1 MNPLAIAP
9 WAIAAILAAGGF
21 AYVVHCNNNARFI
34 TAQKVLAEEQV
45 KRLQEKAARELKAK
59 EEADAQRTKE
69 TAALQRTIKRLRDAN
84 SGPSLVPTAASCAGS
99 TEVAAFD
106 RAELD
111 RALREFTAGV
121 QELVAEGEQAVI
133 DLDSAKGWAL
143 KLSFE
148 MGAAK

>member
-45 KRLQEKAARELKAK
+45 KRMQEKAARDVKAK
-59 EEADAQRTKE
+59 EEADAQRTKD

-99 TEVAAFD
+99 TEVAAFQ
-106 RAELD
+106 RAELE
-111 RALREFTAGV
+111 RTLRDFTAGI

-133 DLDSAKGWAL
+133 DLDSAKGWAV
-143 KLSFE
+143 KLSYE

>member
-1 MNPLAIAP
+1 MNPLSIAP

-45 KRLQEKAARELKAK
+45 KRMQEKAARDVKAK

-84 SGPSLVPTAASCAGS
+84 SGPSLVPTAAA
-99 TEVAAFD
+99 
-106 RAELD
+106 
-111 RALREFTAGV
+111 
-121 QELVAEGEQAVI
+121 
-133 DLDSAKGWAL
+133 
-143 KLSFE
+143 
-148 MGAAK
+148 

>member
-1 MNPLAIAP
+1 M
-9 WAIAAILAAGGF
+9 
-21 AYVVHCNNNARFI
+21 
-34 TAQKVLAEEQV
+34 
-45 KRLQEKAARELKAK
+45 QEKAARELKAK

-99 TEVAAFD
+99 TEVAAFQ

-143 KLSFE
+143 KLSYE